1 MPSLGKEMCESY
13 SMPMIAQ
20 AYPEGPV
27 RYHGDGVV
35 ATYPMDEDIYEEC
48 IPEPLEATD
57 QPTCQF
63 LSVDYTRTSGL
74 GTYQELMVSLPAL
87 YEGDAIA
94 YSPIFLLNGSV
105 ATAAGREVLGIQK
118 VNCDISFAEYGKE
131 VQRVYTKDDVDV
143 LSLTMAPER
152 EVTDWDELPLED
164 GMQIASWKRIPSMV
178 PGEPP
183 AVDRI
188 VTSLISDLSIE
199 WAREG
204 PVSLEI
210 SESVDA
216 PLHLFEP
223 TGDISGY
230 QVKFSWL
237 GGEHEDAILHTF
249 DEYNPQEV
257 DERNRPCRT
266 RRFVGLSRHR
276 RPFPH

>member
-1 MPSLGKEMCESY
+1 MPSLGKDMRESY

-35 ATYPMDEDIYEEC
+35 ATYPMDEDVYEEC

-57 QPTCQF
+57 QPTCQL

-94 YSPIFLLNGSV
+94 YSPLFLLNGSV
-105 ATAAGREVLGIQK
+105 AMAAGREVLGIQK

-131 VQRVYTKDDVDV
+131 VQRVYTRGDVDV

-204 PVSLEI
+204 AVSLEI
-210 SESVDA
+210 SESADA

-230 QVKFSWL
+230 QVEFSWL
-237 GGEHEDAILHTF
+237 GGEHEGAILHTF

-257 DERNRPCRT
+257 DEAEPA
-266 RRFVGLSRHR
+266 
-276 RPFPH
+276 PQD